1 MVAMDR
7 SEDEVM
13 FKRNTV
19 NSVSGGI
26 DKLYRK
32 AGMKKNKAIHKP
44 TSGDGLHMVE
54 ISERRLTKPALFDN
68 VDGLIAPRRE
78 MRDDNQEVQRPEWD
92 ESPKIECVKGRTA
105 SDAVSRHA
113 LDNAKTRLKPIRISK
128 SSDDIV
134 NWVKHAQKKAS
145 GAKPSSSKRNHKFL
159 KRLQSSNRNV
169 VSDGW
174 KVRNALASLTP
185 PQTINS
191 YYLEA
196 VGRGNLR
203 EVIALFA
210 IVRGDRIREF
220 KKDCV
225 DQNERSAL
233 RTAVENKNI
242 PMCEFLVNNKV
253 AYGDCLFHAI
263 KIGFLPTVE
272 VLLENH
278 RSVNAIIK
286 GDNPYFTSGTTPMLL
301 AASLNQYEIIKILFK
316 SGHSEIKNDVQ
327 EGDCFHTEFE
337 SATKLQMC
345 CSAKS
350 SPAYIT
356 IICEMTNTDPVEY
369 CIDHIKDLRTQ
380 ANVEYEYADFY
391 KQLERKTEDYMCSLL
406 DQIRSSQE
414 LGDLFMYNYDF
425 AGADKWSIPVPTSNF
440 RKLGCRMELLDDANA
455 HRLVKVVTHHYSQLA
470 LAYMRYKNTP
480 FLKDSSTIRNY
491 TLRTLL
497 GIIFPILSLIY
508 TVAPNT
514 RFGRLIASPVVSFD
528 CHMASDVAFV
538 ILVFINSIHKDI
550 DRNYLGSSPTVIE
563 WLAVFWIAG
572 KWVQEFEECYHRG
585 MKGYLRDRW
594 NHTDL
599 LALCLLSVAVVFRCL
614 DYSRAESYVP
624 LYLGN
629 GTTTH
634 LGPFEPRMIAD
645 GFLAWAY
652 VFVFL
657 RLLSLT
663 RANRRLGPLQV
674 TLSRMMGDV
683 LRFMIIFCLVVFSFA
698 LGLSELYWVY
708 GTPKGK
714 QMLCSYGANGTDVA
728 AEAACLKSTIIFG
741 GMWSTTKSLFWSLFG
756 HIDITQLS
764 LSNKHGFTETM
775 GRFLLAVY
783 HAIAIIV
790 ILNMLI
796 AMMSKSYEITSEN
809 EEREWKFHR
818 TAMWIRFIRREA
830 IRPPPMNL
838 IPHPHVVCKVMLR
851 FLQLILRRRSLP
863 QHHPKNGFGC
873 SGLSIT
879 KESELYRLKVRCKL
893 IKRKLIRRNKFKV
906 LLSNGET

>member
-1 MVAMDR
+1 
-7 SEDEVM
+7 
-13 FKRNTV
+13 
-19 NSVSGGI
+19 
-26 DKLYRK
+26 
-32 AGMKKNKAIHKP
+32 
-44 TSGDGLHMVE
+44 
-54 ISERRLTKPALFDN
+54 
-68 VDGLIAPRRE
+68 
-78 MRDDNQEVQRPEWD
+78 
-92 ESPKIECVKGRTA
+92 
-105 SDAVSRHA
+105 
-113 LDNAKTRLKPIRISK
+113 
-128 SSDDIV
+128 
-134 NWVKHAQKKAS
+134 
-145 GAKPSSSKRNHKFL
+145 
-159 KRLQSSNRNV
+159 
-169 VSDGW
+169 
-174 KVRNALASLTP
+174 
-185 PQTINS
+185 
-191 YYLEA
+191 
-196 VGRGNLR
+196 
-203 EVIALFA
+203 
-210 IVRGDRIREF
+210 REF

-242 PMCEFLVNNKV
+242 PMCEFLVNNKENQV

-316 SGHSEIKNDVQ
+316 SGHSEIIFNYFV
-327 EGDCFHTEFE
+327 
-337 SATKLQMC
+337 KLLRC
-345 CSAKS
+345 AHGIKEHVNASLYSRKGIWAAKIENKF
-350 SPAYIT
+350 YIS
-356 IICEMTNTDPVEY
+356 MTNTDPVEY

-425 AGADKWSIPVPTSNF
+425 AGADKCNF

-550 DRNYLGSSPTVIE
+550 DRNYLDQASHSDFIYRMSTRSSPTVIE

-599 LALCLLSVAVVFRCL
+599 LALCLLSVAVVFRCRFIGLLRKICL

-708 GTPKGK
+708 GTP
-714 QMLCSYGANGTDVA
+714 
-728 AEAACLKSTIIFG
+728 KSTIIFG

-873 SGLSIT
+873 S
-879 KESELYRLKVRCKL
+879 
-893 IKRKLIRRNKFKV
+893 
-906 LLSNGET
+906 

>member
-1 MVAMDR
+1 
-7 SEDEVM
+7 
-13 FKRNTV
+13 
-19 NSVSGGI
+19 
-26 DKLYRK
+26 
-32 AGMKKNKAIHKP
+32 
-44 TSGDGLHMVE
+44 
-54 ISERRLTKPALFDN
+54 
-68 VDGLIAPRRE
+68 
-78 MRDDNQEVQRPEWD
+78 
-92 ESPKIECVKGRTA
+92 
-105 SDAVSRHA
+105 
-113 LDNAKTRLKPIRISK
+113 
-128 SSDDIV
+128 
-134 NWVKHAQKKAS
+134 
-145 GAKPSSSKRNHKFL
+145 
-159 KRLQSSNRNV
+159 
-169 VSDGW
+169 
-174 KVRNALASLTP
+174 
-185 PQTINS
+185 
-191 YYLEA
+191 
-196 VGRGNLR
+196 
-203 EVIALFA
+203 
-210 IVRGDRIREF
+210 
-220 KKDCV
+220 DCV

-242 PMCEFLVNNKV
+242 PMCEFLVNNKENQV

-316 SGHSEIKNDVQ
+316 SGHSENDVQ

-440 RKLGCRMELLDDANA
+440 RKTNLLHQIKQRKINPY
-455 HRLVKVVTHHYSQLA
+455 L
-470 LAYMRYKNTP
+470 
-480 FLKDSSTIRNY
+480 
-491 TLRTLL
+491 
-497 GIIFPILSLIY
+497 
-508 TVAPNT
+508 
-514 RFGRLIASPVVSFD
+514 ASPVVSFD

-550 DRNYLGSSPTVIE
+550 DRNYLDQASHSDFIYRMSTRSSPTVIE

-599 LALCLLSVAVVFRCL
+599 LALCLLSVAVVFRCRFIGLLRKICL

-708 GTPKGK
+708 GTP
-714 QMLCSYGANGTDVA
+714 
-728 AEAACLKSTIIFG
+728 KSTIIFG

-873 SGLSIT
+873 S
-879 KESELYRLKVRCKL
+879 
-893 IKRKLIRRNKFKV
+893 
-906 LLSNGET
+906 